1 MRARVWN
8 VTHLQAELMQRFF
21 DENVLDLLL
30 MCAQYSD
37 APPFDEDGL
46 LLLEIFDE
54 LFRGIDPYHL
64 VQKRWTRKRARDAHG
79 NGNGIDNDGDAPP
92 SSDAVRSGETETNR
106 VHSAVLER
114 IQFTQKN
121 GGAVS
126 SAPLRHSRFSGVYTK
141 KFGDG
146 GRSIARRDHTRP
158 MPPARVL
165 KPKSYPKKKNIDLT
179 KVDADEPDEILLLQ
193 SKKNQRLGEGPIAS
207 SRNLSSSIE
216 LNPEFAEKLHEY
228 VTTFVRDVFN
238 IMLPPLIEDDLR
250 ELPGV
255 FEDRGGQ
262 SHLRLMRLLTFLL
275 SFFRYERIEQIIYK
289 DTEVPSLAY
298 ASIGRCVT
306 LKSIQYTLRLWHHC
320 AEVPP
325 SQDEKDWPLQEESMG
340 VLSNI
345 LLILKQVAID
355 GDESDKRVVEVWEHQ
370 LLYDMT
376 EAGLLPLIHVGL
388 KRFDRNNQTR
398 KSLVDLL
405 VARQVAL
412 NLLQDLNDAASNAYG
427 GLQVLQK
434 KRNIKRRTKTKK
446 TAEEAKAEAIIAKAA
461 AGDAT
466 AAVSDAAPADETRNA
481 AVLEMDAGTLPL
493 AASAS
498 PVADG
503 DAFVGVTAADGTDGD
518 KGAAMLEGKKVMT
531 LKGVDGEDVAS
542 EAAAAAADARAATDQ
557 AQHTDALNAVADAS
571 VPEAAEDAQQQQQ
584 QAPEKNSLASED
596 AATVEAA
603 QEANVPIITNDDDV
617 GGGDAT
623 VTLAPASKVGVD
635 GIGSD
640 GEANRDEKNQIEKEV
655 AEVAEVAKEDE
666 QPKGAEED
674 EEEIEDDEADD
685 ARKPK
690 IVERVLD
697 IRKEKIR
704 MLDASVVSHLAWI
717 LRGFRNNPPLLNEY
731 IIDALRQII
740 DPAPKGLGLAPMT
753 WQLSLLHTC
762 YDIMTDRLLRTRKS
776 ASDHKLMRLAMKIT
790 TSFFAHLMPE
800 RAGGE
805 NGRTDANAPAAA
817 DGGSEDQDL
826 ATNVDDD
833 DYMMRKAGAGKL
845 MFLEVLFW
853 KNRRRAD
860 DILAQVKPP
869 QRSRNA
875 GRGGSAGGTNVASL
889 GDDDADFDDIVRAAR
904 GEDGVTVAPQKKGRG
919 LLTVEEEFTLC
930 QLYDDCI
937 DAADP
942 VSEILAGMEHRFT
955 IQQLRR
961 QLKRLGKDISAL
973 RKRKRGAI
981 LGASTQR
988 IDDSSSDD
996 DDFDRNDEDAERAGA
1011 GLVDG
1016 MDMDD
1021 DPDGDDAA
1029 MSDGAVSPDE
1039 HTKKATVSVSADGDD
1054 NEEEIALDAPVGVD
1068 GGGGSDMLD
1077 KDLRVDPDADTH
1089 VHVAGTITAD
1099 KENVEGTYSG
1109 DRVDAAA
1116 PIRRTSTTVKRR
1128 FVRRKRRFLDD
1139 TINQVADP
1147 VDNALVDTDANDT
1160 LADFD
1165 DDDDEKSAQPI
1176 TPSPATT
1183 KLGAAA
1189 APGGGGPPAL
1199 SQRAMR
1205 VIDSDSE

>member
-1 MRARVWN
+1 M
-8 VTHLQAELMQRFF
+8 
-21 DENVLDLLL
+21 DLLL

-37 APPFDEDGL
+37 APPFDEEGL

-64 VQKRWTRKRARDAHG
+64 VQKRWARKRANDAHS
-79 NGNGIDNDGDAPP
+79 NGDGEDKDADAP
-92 SSDAVRSGETETNR
+92 SSSTAAGRSANS

-114 IQFTQKN
+114 IQITQKS
-121 GGAVS
+121 GGAAF

-158 MPPARVL
+158 MPPARIL
-165 KPKSYPKKKNIDLT
+165 KPKSYPKKKNIDLA
-179 KVDADEPDEILLLQ
+179 KMDVDEPDEILLLQ

-207 SRNLSSSIE
+207 SRNLGNTIDLS
-216 LNPEFAEKLHEY
+216 PEFGEMLHAY
-228 VTTFVRDVFN
+228 VMTFLREAFN

-275 SFFRYERIEQIIYK
+275 SFFRHERIEQVLYK
-289 DTEVPSLAY
+289 DTEMPSLAY
-298 ASIGRCVT
+298 ACIGRCVT

-355 GDESDKRVVEVWEHQ
+355 GDDGDKRVVEVWEHQ

-388 KRFDRNNQTR
+388 KRFDRNNQSR

-434 KRNIKRRTKTKK
+434 KRNVKRRAKTKK
-446 TAEEAKAEAIIAKAA
+446 TAEEAKAEAIIAAATRPDNVAVLEEMDNDSPRLAEDTLPVVDEDVPSGA
-461 AGDAT
+461 AGGGGNGKDDAAT
-466 AAVSDAAPADETRNA
+466 HEMLISPDGGAAPAQ
-481 AVLEMDAGTLPL
+481 
-493 AASAS
+493 S
-498 PVADG
+498 DG
-503 DAFVGVTAADGTDGD
+503 G
-518 KGAAMLEGKKVMT
+518 GAIRGEEEKLMKD
-531 LKGVDGEDVAS
+531 VDGEDVS
-542 EAAAAAADARAATDQ
+542 GVAAIATDTKAVATDQ
-557 AQHTDALNAVADAS
+557 AQHAVPGNVTTDAS
-571 VPEAAEDAQQQQQ
+571 VPVTAKDAQQTPGN
-584 QAPEKNSLASED
+584 QALPSVDTELVEGAPGLVDPTNIDED
-596 AATVEAA
+596 IGGADAKVTA
-603 QEANVPIITNDDDV
+603 PPSIIDTDGV
-617 GGGDAT
+617 GGE
-623 VTLAPASKVGVD
+623 
-635 GIGSD
+635 
-640 GEANRDEKNQIEKEV
+640 GEANRYGNKQAEKGVGE
-655 AEVAEVAKEDE
+655 E
-666 QPKGAEED
+666 Q
-674 EEEIEDDEADD
+674 EEEEEEVEAE
-685 ARKPK
+685 AQQPK

-697 IRKEKIR
+697 MRKEKIR

-717 LRGFRNNPPLLNEY
+717 LRGFRSNPPLLNEY

-762 YDIMTDRLLRTRKS
+762 YDIMTDRVLRTRKS
-776 ASDHKLMRLAMKIT
+776 ASDYKLMRLAMKIT
-790 TSFFAHLMPE
+790 TSFFAYLMPE
-800 RAGGE
+800 RADGD
-805 NGRTDANAPAAA
+805 RTDVDAAA
-817 DGGSEDQDL
+817 NVDKEQDP
-826 ATNVDDD
+826 ATGADDD
-833 DYMMRKAGAGKL
+833 DFMLRRAGAGKL

-869 QRSRNA
+869 QRSRTA
-875 GRGGSAGGTNVASL
+875 GRGAGGGGTNVASL

-904 GEDGVTVAPQKKGRG
+904 GEDGMTMAPPKKGRG

-930 QLYDDCI
+930 QLYDDSL

-942 VSEILAGMEHRFT
+942 VSEIVAGMEHRFT

-961 QLKRLGKDISAL
+961 QLKRLGKDITVL

-981 LGASTQR
+981 IGAATQR
-988 IDDSSSDD
+988 IDDSSSSSD
-996 DDFDRNDEDAERAGA
+996 DDFDRDEDEDAERPGA
-1011 GLVDG
+1011 GLEDG
-1016 MDMDD
+1016 MIMDE
-1021 DPDGDDAA
+1021 DGDNA
-1029 MSDGAVSPDE
+1029 MRGDGAVSSDDDI
-1039 HTKKATVSVSADGDD
+1039 KKVTVSDNDD
-1054 NEEEIALDAPVGVD
+1054 YEEEELGSGVQ
-1068 GGGGSDMLD
+1068 D
-1077 KDLRVDPDADTH
+1077 KDRGVDPDADANADIAETGA
-1089 VHVAGTITAD
+1089 VTAD
-1099 KENVEGTYSG
+1099 KENVEGAGSG
-1109 DRVDAAA
+1109 GKENGDNTAA
-1116 PIRRTSTTVKRR
+1116 PRRRASSTTVKRR

-1139 TINQVADP
+1139 SINHVTDP
-1147 VDNALVDTDANDT
+1147 VDEVIVGDDDHNG
-1160 LADFD
+1160 LADFGD
-1165 DDDDEKSAQPI
+1165 DDEEYEKSAQPI

-1183 KLGAAA
+1183 KLGAAPVA
-1189 APGGGGPPAL
+1189 AAGVGPQAP